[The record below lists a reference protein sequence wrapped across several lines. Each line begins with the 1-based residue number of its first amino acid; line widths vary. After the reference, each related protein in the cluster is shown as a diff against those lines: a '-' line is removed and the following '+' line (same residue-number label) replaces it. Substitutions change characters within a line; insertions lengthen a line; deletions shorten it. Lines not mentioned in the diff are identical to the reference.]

1 MKSVCKRTS
10 FQAVQRALMFQHAGK
25 KYNHYRFYSNGTAT
39 PGADNSQQQQQQNQ
53 QQEQQQ
59 QSQQQNQQQPPPEGK
74 DAAAIEAALKVAQE
88 ECKTIKSK
96 LAYALADI
104 DNVRKIAKK
113 DVSNAREYAIKE
125 FAKDLLDVADS
136 LERGLGI
143 FPAEAKE
150 KTHALY
156 GIREGIEMTSSVLNK
171 AFEKHGVS
179 RIPVVPKETEFDPN
193 FHNALFHQPVP
204 NVPGGIVCA
213 LLKTGYMIKNR
224 VLRPA
229 EVGVAAENPD
239 QPPQQPPPKAEGEK

>member
-1 MKSVCKRTS
+1 MKSVCKRAS
-10 FQAVQRALMFQHAGK
+10 YKAFQRVLPFQHVGK
-25 KYNHYRFYSNGTAT
+25 KYNQYRFYSNGTAT
-39 PGADNSQQQQQQNQ
+39 PGSDNSQQQQQ
-53 QQEQQQ
+53 EQQQ
-59 QSQQQNQQQPPPEGK
+59 QNQQQNQQQPPPESK
-74 DAAAIEAALKVAQE
+74 DVAAIEAAMKAAQE
-88 ECKTIKSK
+88 ECKSIKSK

-143 FPAEAKE
+143 FPAESKE
-150 KTHALY
+150 KSHALY
-156 GIREGIEMTSSVLNK
+156 GIREGIEMTSSIFNK
-171 AFEKHGVS
+171 VFEKHGVT

-204 NVPGGIVCA
+204 NVHGGIVCA

-224 VLRPA
+224 VLRPS

-239 QPPQQPPPKAEGEK
+239 MPPQQPPPKAEGEKQ